1 MRRLLPLIF
10 LLMIIGGVC
19 LSGVSITGAARHPDA
34 LRARLAYLKDLPGVS
49 WVDFVRNNV
58 YIGLKEKPEDLK
70 YIVGDAAVAGCKV
83 YGFVVHVFAVE
94 EKYRY
99 AEPRKRPIICG
110 ATARHGKIREN
121 TCE

>member
-1 MRRLLPLIF
+1 MKRILPLIF

-19 LSGVSITGAARHPDA
+19 TSGMTTSEAARHPDA

-94 EKYRY
+94 EKYRNV
-99 AEPRKRPIICG
+99 EPRKRPTICR